1 VRKIKKTKKTENLS
15 MAFKLHSF
23 FKQYSTPLA
32 LLITSFL
39 SFSLLIPS
47 LGFYWDDFPM
57 IWFGQLL
64 GPTGYLETLS
74 SDRPFL
80 AGIYF
85 ITTSLLNSS
94 PLSWQI
100 LGIVSRWIT
109 AVILWWTLK
118 NLWPKNIQQA
128 AWVAFLFAVYPGF
141 KQQPIS
147 VIYSNGF
154 LLLAFYFLSWGLMI
168 KAQRN
173 PRHFWKYTIAAM
185 LSSAICTFSTE
196 YYVGLEAVR
205 LAFLWILTEKQE
217 TQKQKI
223 ISTIKAYLPYGI
235 VMVAFLIWRVLIF
248 KFPTYQPTLIEDT
261 AKNPPLEILVLLN
274 NILQSVFNS
283 GWFAWISTFRF
294 PNLSDFEARSTLLIW
309 GIIIVCIPTIWFYLY
324 RFLPG
329 KDQLGNQENSWGKQA
344 VVLGIIALVSC
355 GWPFWITNLPVQLH
369 FPYDRFTLAFMVG
382 SCLLI
387 VGLIDW
393 IIRDHWQKTII
404 LALFISMAIGANI
417 ENANSYRRE
426 WSSLKD
432 FFWQLTWRAPGLKD
446 GTSVF
451 TKYFPLSYYSDN
463 SLTAPLN
470 WTYAPENHS
479 TLIPYLFGFTD
490 VRLGANIDE
499 YQNDVTIR
507 QHYRSALFES
517 TTTQSLVV
525 FYSPPGCLKV
535 LDPDQSRDVSAFPSD
550 VKEAK
555 SISHLSQIIASPE
568 NPAVPPAEVF
578 GDEPAHQWCYYYQ
591 KAELARQVEDW
602 EKVVELEKEAMDQR
616 YLPQEASEW
625 LVFME
630 ANAHIGDWHRS
641 MQIASLS
648 YSMSKDLQKKICTT
662 IDSLEE
668 QIPHDSEADQYIEKA
683 RNKVQCSS
691 K

>member
-1 VRKIKKTKKTENLS
+1 MS
-15 MAFKLHSF
+15 FKLHAII
-23 FKQYSTPLA
+23 KQYSTPLA
-32 LLITSFL
+32 FLIVCFISFG
-39 SFSLLIPS
+39 LLIPL

-57 IWFGQLL
+57 IWFGHLL

-85 ITTSLLNSS
+85 ITTSLLNAS
-94 PLSWQI
+94 PISWQV
-100 LGIVSRWIT
+100 LGIISRWIT
-109 AVILWWTLK
+109 VVILWWSLE
-118 NLWPKNIQQA
+118 NLWPKNHRQA
-128 AWVAFLFAVYPGF
+128 TWVAFLFAVYPGF

-168 KAQRN
+168 LAQRN
-173 PRHFWKYTIAAM
+173 PRHYWKYTITAM
-185 LSSAICTFSTE
+185 ISSAICTFSTE

-205 LAFLWILTEKQE
+205 LAFLWILAEKQE
-217 TQKQKI
+217 TIRQRI
-223 ISTIKAYLPYGI
+223 AMTIKSYLPYGL
-235 VMVAFLIWRVLIF
+235 VMIAFLIWRVLIF
-248 KFPTYQPTLIEDT
+248 KFPTYQPTLIAET
-261 AKNPPLEILVLLN
+261 VKNPTFEVLTLLN
-274 NILQSVFNS
+274 NILQSVFDS
-283 GWFAWISTFRF
+283 GWLAWISTFRF
-294 PNLSDFEARSTLLIW
+294 PNLFDFTARSTMLVWGVILIS
-309 GIIIVCIPTIWFYLY
+309 IPAIWHFFY
-324 RFLPG
+324 RFLPSE
-329 KDQLGNQENSWGKQA
+329 DQQDNQTNSWGKQA
-344 VVLGIIALVSC
+344 FILGIIALVSC

-382 SCLLI
+382 SCFLI

-393 IIRDHWQKTII
+393 GIHYHWQKALI
-404 LALFISMAIGANI
+404 LAIFISMAIGANI

-426 WSSLKD
+426 WLVLKD

-470 WTYAPENHS
+470 WTYAPDNHS
-479 TLIPYLFGFTD
+479 TSIPYLFGFTD
-490 VRLGANIDE
+490 VRLGADLEE

-517 TTTQSLVV
+517 TTSQSLVV

-535 LDPDQSRDVSAFPSD
+535 LDPDQSRDVTAYPTE

-555 SISHLSQIIASPE
+555 SISHLSQIITSPDS
-568 NPAVPPAEVF
+568 PAVPPVEVF

-602 EKVVELEKEAMDQR
+602 EKIVELENVAMEKR

-630 ANAHIGDWHRS
+630 ANAHTGDWHRS
-641 MQIASLS
+641 MQIASLT

-662 IDSLEE
+662 ITSLEE
-668 QIPHDSEADQYIEKA
+668 QIPHDSEADQYIKKA
-683 RNKVQCSS
+683 RNKIQCPS